1 MYEDKILVC
10 KGCENEFTFTAGEQE
25 FYAEKGFQEPK
36 YCKECRQ
43 SRKANK
49 SSERKFYT
57 SVCRECGGEA
67 IVPFNPTSDKGVL
80 CSACLEK
87 ARAAAAEE

>member
-43 SRKANK
+43 ARKASK
-49 SSERKFYT
+49 TGERKFYT